1 MSRIVRFH
9 QFGDAEVLQ
18 IDELVVAPP
27 EPNEVR
33 IAVKAIGLNRA
44 ESMFRLNAYVQ
55 EAILPSKLGY
65 EAAGVIEAIGSD
77 VHDFKIGDH
86 VSVVPTEDM
95 GRWGTYGELINIP
108 ARHIVKHPE
117 NISFEQAAASWLMY
131 VTAWGALIEQA
142 KLIKDE
148 FVLIIAASSSV
159 GVAAFQVAHS
169 VGAKVIATTR
179 NVSKKQSLLD
189 LGADYVIATD
199 DEDLHDCVMEITN
212 NKGVRVV
219 FDPIGGPQ
227 IALLTAV
234 MAPRGIL
241 FEYGALSSEKGVFPQ
256 FDILGKALT
265 IKGFLYNE
273 IVDDEETLQ
282 RAKAYV
288 LNGLTKGTLTPCISR
303 VFPFEEIQE
312 ATRFLES
319 NEQVGKIVVT
329 VS

>member
-9 QFGDAEVLQ
+9 QFGAAEMLQ
-18 IDELVVAPP
+18 IDELVVSPP

-44 ESMFRLNAYVQ
+44 ESMFRLNAYIQ
-55 EAILPSKLGY
+55 EAILPSQLGY
-65 EAAGVIEAIGSD
+65 EAAGIIEAIGSD
-77 VHDFKIGDH
+77 VHDFKIGDQ

-108 ARHIVKHPE
+108 ARHVVKHPE

-131 VTAWGALIEQA
+131 LTAWGALIEQA

-148 FVLIIAASSSV
+148 FVLITAASSSV

-179 NVSKKQSLLD
+179 SNRKKQFLLD

-199 DEDLHDCVMEITN
+199 DEDLHDRVMEITQ
-212 NKGVRVV
+212 NKGIRVV

-227 IALLTAV
+227 IALLTAI

-273 IVDDEETLQ
+273 IVENNETFQ

-288 LNGLTKGTLTPCISR
+288 LKGLATGTLTPCISR
-303 VFPFEEIQE
+303 VFPFEEIQD

-329 VS
+329 VP

>member
-9 QFGDAEVLQ
+9 QFGGAEVLQ
-18 IDELVVAPP
+18 MDELVVAPP

-65 EAAGVIEAIGSD
+65 EAAGIIETVGSD
-77 VHDFKIGDH
+77 VHDFKVGDH

-108 ARHIVKHPE
+108 ARHVVKHPE

-131 VTAWGALIEQA
+131 LTAWGALIEQA

-148 FVLIIAASSSV
+148 FVLITAASSSV

-179 NVSKKQSLLD
+179 SNRKKQSLLD

-199 DEDLHDCVMEITN
+199 DEDLHDRVMEITN
-212 NKGVRVV
+212 NKGIRVV

-227 IALLTAV
+227 IALLTAI

-241 FEYGALSSEKGVFPQ
+241 FEYGALSSKKGVFPQ

-265 IKGFLYNE
+265 VKGFLYNE
-273 IVDDEETLQ
+273 IVENNETFQ

-288 LNGLTKGTLTPCISR
+288 LNGLATGTLTPCISR
-303 VFPFEEIQE
+303 VFPFEEIQD

-329 VS
+329 VP

>member
-9 QFGDAEVLQ
+9 QFGAAEVLQ
-18 IDELVVAPP
+18 IDELVVSPP

-44 ESMFRLNAYVQ
+44 ESMFRLNAYIQ
-55 EAILPSKLGY
+55 EAILPSQLGY
-65 EAAGVIEAIGSD
+65 EAAGIIEAIGSD
-77 VHDFKIGDH
+77 VHDFKIGDY

-108 ARHIVKHPE
+108 ARHVVKHPE

-131 VTAWGALIEQA
+131 LTAWGALIEQA

-148 FVLIIAASSSV
+148 FVLITAASSSV

-179 NVSKKQSLLD
+179 SNRKKQSLLD

-199 DEDLHDCVMEITN
+199 DEDLHDRVMEITN
-212 NKGVRVV
+212 NKGIRVV

-227 IALLTAV
+227 IALLTAI

-241 FEYGALSSEKGVFPQ
+241 FEYGALSTEKGMFPQ

-288 LNGLTKGTLTPCISR
+288 LNGLSKGTFTPCISR
-303 VFPFEEIQE
+303 VFPFEEIQD